1 MTSASSLSMIKISEI
16 WYKGIWF
23 ISHKNNFQFVIPYT
37 SIPLY
42 LYVVCLTM
50 ILSTEIHSQDGM
62 EEQFMYA
69 KQLYEDE
76 KYFDAVT
83 EFKRLLFFYEGD
95 NYSYESNL
103 LIGLSYKEAAKF
115 SDAIQHFALAELNS
129 STEAEVYESR
139 LEIIK
144 ANILR
149 RTTARALTLLDSL
162 QNDSRFN
169 KNSEEINYWRGWAY
183 IFSDDWERA
192 ALTFSEIQKAH
203 HLALICDSVD
213 NDLYNPEL
221 AKYLSIVPGAG
232 QFYTGEYVSGLISIG
247 WNVLWGYLT
256 INAFMEDRVFDGLM
270 VGTLLWWRF
279 YSGNIQNAEKFALEK
294 NLEKTNSALHYL
306 QNDYNGR
313 KP

>member
-1 MTSASSLSMIKISEI
+1 MTSVSKIFFALLFVLILTSNL
-16 WYKGIWF
+16 F
-23 ISHKNNFQFVIPYT
+23 AQDSFADQFN
-37 SIPLY
+37 L
-42 LYVVCLTM
+42 
-50 ILSTEIHSQDGM
+50 
-62 EEQFMYA
+62 A
-69 KQLYEDE
+69 KKLYEDE

-103 LIGLSYKEAAKF
+103 LIGLSYKEGAKF
-115 SDAIQHFALAELNS
+115 SEAIQHFALAELNS
-129 STEAEVYESR
+129 KNVNEVFIAR

-144 ANILR
+144 VNILR
-149 RTTARALTLLDSL
+149 RTTQRALALLDSL
-162 QNDSRFN
+162 ENDLRFN

-232 QFYTGEYVSGLISIG
+232 QFYTGEYISGLISIG

-270 VGTLLWWRF
+270 IGTLLWWRF

>member
-1 MTSASSLSMIKISEI
+1 MTSVSKIFFALLFVLILTSNL
-16 WYKGIWF
+16 F
-23 ISHKNNFQFVIPYT
+23 AQDSFADQFN
-37 SIPLY
+37 L
-42 LYVVCLTM
+42 
-50 ILSTEIHSQDGM
+50 
-62 EEQFMYA
+62 A
-69 KQLYEDE
+69 KKLYEDE

-115 SDAIQHFALAELNS
+115 SEAIQHFALAELNS
-129 STEAEVYESR
+129 STDAEVYESR

-144 ANILR
+144 VNILR
-149 RTTARALTLLDSL
+149 RTTQRAFTLLDSL
-162 QNDSRFN
+162 ENDVRFN
-169 KNSEEINYWRGWAY
+169 KKSEEINYWRGWAY

-232 QFYTGEYVSGLISIG
+232 QFYTGEYISGLISIG

>member
-1 MTSASSLSMIKISEI
+1 MISVIKIFFALLFVLILTSNL
-16 WYKGIWF
+16 F
-23 ISHKNNFQFVIPYT
+23 AQDSFADQFN
-37 SIPLY
+37 L
-42 LYVVCLTM
+42 
-50 ILSTEIHSQDGM
+50 
-62 EEQFMYA
+62 A
-69 KQLYEDE
+69 KKLYEDE

-115 SDAIQHFALAELNS
+115 SEAIQHFALAELNS

-144 ANILR
+144 VNILR
-149 RTTARALTLLDSL
+149 RTTQRAFTLLDSL
-162 QNDSRFN
+162 ENDVRFN
-169 KNSEEINYWRGWAY
+169 KKSEEINYWRGWAY

-203 HLALICDSVD
+203 DLALICDSVD

-232 QFYTGEYVSGLISIG
+232 QFYTDEYISGLISIG

-270 VGTLLWWRF
+270 IGTLLWWRF

>member
-1 MTSASSLSMIKISEI
+1 MTSVSKIFYI
-16 WYKGIWF
+16 
-23 ISHKNNFQFVIPYT
+23 
-37 SIPLY
+37 
-42 LYVVCLTM
+42 
-50 ILSTEIHSQDGM
+50 ILMVLIARDHLFAQDSFA
-62 EEQFMYA
+62 EQFNYA
-69 KQLYEDE
+69 KRLYNEE

-95 NYSYESNL
+95 NYSYESYL
-103 LIGLSYKEAAKF
+103 LIGLSYKEGAKF
-115 SDAIQHFALAELNS
+115 SEAIQHFALAELNS
-129 STEAEVYESR
+129 KNVNEVFIAR

-162 QNDSRFN
+162 QNDSRFSN
-169 KNSEEINYWRGWAY
+169 QIDEIDYWRGWAY
-183 IFSDDWERA
+183 IFSDDWEKA
-192 ALTFSEIQKAH
+192 SLSFSTVQPNHE
-203 HLALICDSVD
+203 LANLCDSI
-213 NDLYNPEL
+213 NIDLYDVTL
-221 AKYLSIVPGAG
+221 AKTLSILPGAG
-232 QFYTGEYVSGLISIG
+232 QFYTGEYISGLISIG

-256 INAFMEDRVFDGLM
+256 INAFMEDRVFDGVM
-270 VGTLLWWRF
+270 IGTLLWWRF